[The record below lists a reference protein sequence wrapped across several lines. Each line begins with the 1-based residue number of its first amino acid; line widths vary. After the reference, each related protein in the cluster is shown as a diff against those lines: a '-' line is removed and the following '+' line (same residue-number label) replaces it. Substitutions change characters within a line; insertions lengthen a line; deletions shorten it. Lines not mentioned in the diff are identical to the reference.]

1 LEKNHCS
8 SVLFLF
14 VNKMFCFSLGR
25 RHTCSS
31 MIQFM
36 VPGSTV
42 NSRWRT
48 RRPFS
53 LVRRQS
59 LFLASGKNKNNTVNI
74 NSKIYLS
81 CCFFFFLLG
90 FDLNFFFFNVYSY
103 FWSVETQRR
112 SHGLKLVLS
121 LLLSPLE
128 LSLTRARLLL
138 TWRFLVFSFPFLFA
152 LI

>member
-1 LEKNHCS
+1 
-8 SVLFLF
+8 
-14 VNKMFCFSLGR
+14 
-25 RHTCSS
+25 
-31 MIQFM
+31 
-36 VPGSTV
+36 V

-74 NSKIYLS
+74 KSKFYLS
-81 CCFFFFLLG
+81 CCFFFLLG
-90 FDLNFFFFNVYSY
+90 FDLIFFFNVYSY

>member
-1 LEKNHCS
+1 
-8 SVLFLF
+8 
-14 VNKMFCFSLGR
+14 
-25 RHTCSS
+25 
-31 MIQFM
+31 
-36 VPGSTV
+36 V

-74 NSKIYLS
+74 NSKFYLS
-81 CCFFFFLLG
+81 CCFFVFYW
-90 FDLNFFFFNVYSY
+90 DLIWFFFFNVYSY